1 MVLEAD
7 RHGCV
12 REVLVIAAA
21 LSIQDVRERP
31 REHRERANEFHARFR
46 VAGSDLLS
54 LVKLWDHLRE
64 RQRELSGNRFRRMCR
79 DEYLHYL
86 RVREWMDLYSQLRR
100 VTGELGIRPGTDE
113 GHPDR
118 VHQAVLAGLL
128 SHVGMREGDRREFRG
143 ARQAE
148 FVIAPGSVLTRRPP
162 EWVMAAELVETD
174 RLYARRL
181 AAIDPRWAE
190 QAGAHLVKRSYGE
203 PRWDTK
209 GGRAVTTEQVTLYGL
224 PLVSDRVVGLDRV
237 DVDQARAW
245 FISKALVQGE
255 WRTDHS
261 FVGRNADFLTRLESL
276 SARVR
281 GASLLDPEELFEFYD
296 ERVGEEVVSSRHFDR
311 WWKQAR
317 HDDPALLDLDESV
330 IGDHGIH
337 LDDFPDVWRQR
348 DLELPL
354 TYRYAPGEPLDG
366 VTVHIPL
373 AGLNQVTADGF
384 DWQIAANRDELVD
397 ALIRS
402 LPKVVRR
409 ELIPL
414 GETIDQVL
422 DRLGPPQGRLVDAL
436 VVAVREVS
444 GVAVTPQDFDI
455 GSLDG
460 HLRMHFVVSDDDGEV
475 HDVGTDL
482 SAIKIRLTGV
492 ARETIAAAAPIEE
505 RRGITDWDLGDLPRV
520 IESSNRDLDV
530 RAYPALLDLG
540 DSVALRVVS
549 GPEVQ
554 ERAMRGGV
562 RRLLLLNAAPPRSR
576 LERLVTD
583 RGRLELAAAD
593 IPLPVLL
600 DDCIAAAVDAVMS
613 ATPDLPWTEEEFD
626 ALRAAVRRDAPS
638 SAGRALAG
646 AASIVASATGVRDR
660 LAELIAPSL
669 RSSVADANEH
679 LGRLVRPGFVLA
691 NGIDRLP
698 DVERYVRGI
707 AYRLDHLAGHAAR
720 DQARMGEAR
729 PLEVRY
735 RSFVDRLPPGEATT
749 EVAEMSWQLEEL
761 RLSLFAQPVG
771 VHGPVSPKRI
781 SSALITLGA

>member
-1 MVLEAD
+1 
-7 RHGCV
+7 
-12 REVLVIAAA
+12 
-21 LSIQDVRERP
+21 
-31 REHRERANEFHARFR
+31 
-46 VAGSDLLS
+46 
-54 LVKLWDHLRE
+54 
-64 RQRELSGNRFRRMCR
+64 
-79 DEYLHYL
+79 
-86 RVREWMDLYSQLRR
+86 
-100 VTGELGIRPGTDE
+100 
-113 GHPDR
+113 
-118 VHQAVLAGLL
+118 
-128 SHVGMREGDRREFRG
+128 
-143 ARQAE
+143 
-148 FVIAPGSVLTRRPP
+148 
-162 EWVMAAELVETD
+162 
-174 RLYARRL
+174 
-181 AAIDPRWAE
+181 
-190 QAGAHLVKRSYGE
+190 
-203 PRWDTK
+203 
-209 GGRAVTTEQVTLYGL
+209 
-224 PLVSDRVVGLDRV
+224 
-237 DVDQARAW
+237 
-245 FISKALVQGE
+245 
-255 WRTDHS
+255 
-261 FVGRNADFLTRLESL
+261 
-276 SARVR
+276 
-281 GASLLDPEELFEFYD
+281 
-296 ERVGEEVVSSRHFDR
+296 
-311 WWKQAR
+311 
-317 HDDPALLDLDESV
+317 
-330 IGDHGIH
+330 
-337 LDDFPDVWRQR
+337 
-348 DLELPL
+348 
-354 TYRYAPGEPLDG
+354 
-366 VTVHIPL
+366 
-373 AGLNQVTADGF
+373 
-384 DWQIAANRDELVD
+384 
-397 ALIRS
+397 
-402 LPKVVRR
+402 
-409 ELIPL
+409 
-414 GETIDQVL
+414 
-422 DRLGPPQGRLVDAL
+422 
-436 VVAVREVS
+436 
-444 GVAVTPQDFDI
+444 
-455 GSLDG
+455 
-460 HLRMHFVVSDDDGEV
+460 MHFVVSDDDGEV
-475 HDVGTDL
+475 RDVGTDL
-482 SAIKIRLTGV
+482 SAIKTRLIGV

-613 ATPDLPWTEEEFD
+613 TTPDLPWTEEEFD
-626 ALRAAVRRDAPS
+626 TLRAAVRRDAPS
-638 SAGRALAG
+638 SAGRGLAG

-669 RSSVADANEH
+669 RPSVADANEH

-781 SSALITLGA
+781 SSALTTLGA